1 MKKIVSYVVLLGIL
15 ILGMIMVY
23 PNIKTTE
30 NTTSEEKEQEIEVNK
45 EVISKDNDTTESM
58 DYTLKYSISD
68 LNMRTGPSTEYE
80 TIQRIPLGE
89 EVKVI
94 AQENDWD
101 QIMYKDQTGYVSSKY
116 LIDSKEEVEDNVMS
130 AFYEVENEETLE
142 AINIIDGILLVNKT
156 YGLPANYNPGENS
169 VAVEK
174 LHEMIQAA
182 KEEIGKN
189 IMSVSGFRTYE
200 YQKGLYNNYVARD
213 GKEKAD
219 KYSAQPGYSEHQTG
233 LAFDIGGEEQKYWVN
248 DSFADTAEARWLS
261 ENAHKYG
268 FILRYPKGKSD
279 ITGYKYEPWHFRYVG
294 VEHAT
299 EIYENDLTLE
309 EYLLK

>member
-15 ILGMIMVY
+15 ILGVIMVY

-58 DYTLKYSISD
+58 DYTLKYTISD
-68 LNMRTGPSTEYE
+68 LNMRTSPSTEYE

-101 QIMYKDQTGYVSSKY
+101 QIIYKDQTGYVSSKY

-130 AFYEVENEETLE
+130 VFYEVENEETLE

-189 IMSVSGFRTYE
+189 MMSVSGFRTYE

-248 DSFADTAEARWLS
+248 DSFADTAEAGWLS

-268 FILRYPKGKSD
+268 FILRYPKGKTD

-309 EYLLK
+309 EYLL